1 MEGLIPYL
9 YKAIVQHKEAQHGTT
24 ESWLYGSSPSASYTR
39 LSSGD
44 SGRFQPVS
52 DVNVV
57 SSSSSRTSSTSQVI
71 ISSETR
77 SPSQCLTSRR
87 GINVLD
93 PRAILMH

>member
-9 YKAIVQHKEAQHGTT
+9 YKAIVHHKEAQHGTT

-52 DVNVV
+52 DVNV
-57 SSSSSRTSSTSQVI
+57 SSSSTTSSSCQVI

-77 SPSQCLTSRR
+77 SPSQCLTSRH
-87 GINVLD
+87 GINVHD
-93 PRAILMH
+93 HRAILMH